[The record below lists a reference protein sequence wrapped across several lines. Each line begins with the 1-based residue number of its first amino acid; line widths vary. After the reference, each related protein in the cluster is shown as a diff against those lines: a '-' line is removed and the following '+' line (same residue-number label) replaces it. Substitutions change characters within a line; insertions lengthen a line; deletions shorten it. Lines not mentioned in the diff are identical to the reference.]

1 MDEVLI
7 TAKAIDKNNM
17 GVDNRDLGVARQ
29 KIDLD
34 EYQDMPITSVE
45 DMLQGKLANGDIVAM
60 SGDPGSRSSI
70 RIRGTRSL
78 NASNEPLIVI
88 DEIPYETEINEDFD
102 FAKATDE
109 DFGALVNI
117 APCEIASIVD
127 LKVAGA
133 SA

>member
-1 MDEVLI
+1 
-7 TAKAIDKNNM
+7 M

-45 DMLQGKLANGDIVAM
+45 DMLQGKLANVDIVAM

-70 RIRGTRSL
+70 RIRGTSSL

-102 FAKATDE
+102 FATATDE

-117 APCEIASIVD
+117 APSDIASIEV
-127 LKVAGA
+127 LKDAAATAYGGQKRLTVFC
-133 SA
+133 